1 MIRIAPLSVAFSPD
15 TLVGLE
21 ATDAGAAFGF
31 SVPHEADEH
40 WKAAWWGFARALDLR
55 DWLQKLL
62 LDRIFLAPI
71 FATQECPFALIPR
84 LSLRTD

>member
-1 MIRIAPLSVAFSPD
+1 MIRIAPLSVAFLPD

-40 WKAAWWGFARALDLR
+40 RKAA
-55 DWLQKLL
+55 
-62 LDRIFLAPI
+62 
-71 FATQECPFALIPR
+71 
-84 LSLRTD
+84 